1 MKIGVDIRVLMD
13 EYYSGV
19 SQYTANL
26 LTAILAADKKNNYK
40 LFYNSW
46 DNFDKRLSIWRRDNA
61 SVIGSHIPNKIFNYL
76 CQSVLSYPKIDKI
89 LGNVDIFWAPHFN
102 FSSLGAKTKKILTV
116 HDLSFLRYP
125 EFFSFRKNC
134 WHKALRVKNIL
145 RAADKIIAVSENTKN
160 DIIELVGIAP
170 EKIKVIYSGNNAI
183 KKIVDIERADKFLQ
197 SHNISG
203 RLILYLGTI
212 EPRKNIIGLI
222 AAYEALRTKNPELND
237 VKLLLVGA
245 KGWKNNQTYSKWKKS
260 PYKKDIIFLG
270 YINEE
275 ERDILYAKSSV
286 FAYPSFYEG
295 FGFPPLEAMTYG
307 LPVVC
312 SNVSSLPEVVGAA
325 AITVNPYES
334 GEISDALRL
343 VLTDQ
348 PLRELLI
355 RRGYEQASKFTW
367 ERTASEYL
375 DIFENI

>member
-26 LTAILAADKKNNYK
+26 LTAMLLVDKNNDYK

-46 DNFDKRLSIWRRDNA
+46 DNLDQRLSVWQRENA
-61 SVIGSHIPNKIFNYL
+61 SVVGSHIPNKIFNYL
-76 CQSVLSYPKIDKI
+76 GQKILTYPKVDKL
-89 LGNVDIFWAPHFN
+89 LGGLDIFWAPHFN
-102 FSSLGAKTKKILTV
+102 FSSLSANTKNIITV

-125 EFFSFRKNC
+125 EFFSIRKNC
-134 WHKALRVKNIL
+134 WHKALGVKNIL
-145 RAADKIIAVSENTKN
+145 RGADKIIAVSENTKN
-160 DIIELVGIAP
+160 DIIELVGISQ
-170 EKIKVIYSGNNAI
+170 EKIKVIYSGNNAV
-183 KKIVDIERADKFLQ
+183 KKDVNLESADKFLS

-212 EPRKNIIGLI
+212 EPRKNILGLI
-222 AAYEALRTKNPELND
+222 EAYEGLRKKNPELND

-245 KGWKNNQTYSKWKKS
+245 KGWKNKQIYSKWNKS
-260 PYKKDIIFLG
+260 DYKKDIIFLG
-270 YINEE
+270 YISEA

-312 SNVSSLPEVVGAA
+312 SNVSSLPEVVGSAA
-325 AITVNPYES
+325 LTINPYKS
-334 GEISDALRL
+334 HEIAEALEL
-343 VLTDQ
+343 VLTDDT
-348 PLRELLI
+348 LRELLI
-355 RRGYEQASKFTW
+355 KKGYEQAKKFSWSK
-367 ERTASEYL
+367 AAVEYL
-375 DIFENI
+375 EVFKNI